1 MCTMDNFKVMITNS
15 EVCINTTV
23 MMEKSDVYMNKSE
36 QFEVMLVIKFV
47 HGQLVVMVKNS
58 DMCIYNLQ

>member
-23 MMEKSDVYMNKSE
+23 MMEKSDVYMVKYMDKLG

-47 HGQLVVMVKNS
+47 HGQLVV
-58 DMCIYNLQ
+58 L

>member
-1 MCTMDNFKVMITNS
+1 MMD
-15 EVCINTTV
+15 
-23 MMEKSDVYMNKSE
+23 KSDVYMVKYMDKFG

-58 DMCIYNLQ
+58 HVCIYNLQ